1 MKLAKL
7 PAAAMPKL
15 NNLAAQLPE
24 VFLSDTTS
32 TLAVT
37 RLRKTGQL
45 RKLAPRLYT
54 TNLRDDP
61 AAIVGRHA
69 WQIVAMLAPGTVV
82 SFRSALE
89 MRPKE
94 DGSLFV
100 TGGYRR
106 ILELPGLV
114 IRQQKGPG
122 PLPGDRPFLD
132 GLHIASPARA
142 LLENLMPTRQGKGA
156 RRSVGSEGVEAH
168 LAKIAA
174 GRPEKLNEIRDA
186 AREIAPTLD
195 AEEAFAELDRLVC
208 GIYGS
213 KPAPLATPLARAFAA
228 GEGYDARRVECFA
241 KLLAELNAAVFPN
254 RPDPIKSGAPGPGFY
269 NLAFFDAYFSNY
281 IEGIRFPVDEAI
293 DIVFNNRIPERR
305 PADAHDVLGTYQV
318 VGRLEDMIR
327 VPESFE
333 AFEALLRERHRT
345 ILAGRP
351 ERRPGEYKLQINQV
365 GGHTFVEPQLVRG
378 TLKQGYDFY
387 RSLEDSMAR
396 ALMMKFIVAE
406 IHPFED
412 GNGRTARAMMN
423 AELVAAGQ
431 RRIIIPSVYRNEYLG
446 GLRRLSNYQEGAAY
460 IRVMDHAQM
469 FCCRVDFADLAAAE
483 AALRACH
490 AFEDPADEVKLVPPP
505 ASAATPGA

>member
-1 MKLAKL
+1 
-7 PAAAMPKL
+7 MPKL
-15 NNLAAQLPE
+15 KNLAAQLPE

-37 RLRKTGQL
+37 RLRKAGQL

-61 AAIVGRHA
+61 AAIVRRHA
-69 WQIVAMLAPGTVV
+69 WQIVAMLAPGTVA

-89 MRPKE
+89 MRPTE

-100 TGGYRR
+100 SGGYRR
-106 ILELPGLV
+106 TLELPGLV

-132 GLHIASPARA
+132 GLHIASLARA
-142 LLENLMPTRQGKGA
+142 LLENLMPARQGKGA
-156 RRSVGSEGVEAH
+156 RRSVGPEGVEAH

-186 AREIAPTLD
+186 AREIAPALE
-195 AEEAFAELDRLVC
+195 AEETFAELDRLIS

-213 KPAPLATPLARAFAA
+213 KPAPLATPLARAIAA
-228 GEGYDARRVECFA
+228 GEGYDARRVECFT
-241 KLLAELNAAVFPN
+241 KLLAELNAAVFQN
-254 RPDPIKSGAPGPGFY
+254 RPDPVEPGAPGPGFY

-281 IEGIRFPVDEAI
+281 IEGTQFPVDEAI
-293 DIVFNNRIPERR
+293 DIVFNNHIPERR

-333 AFEALLRERHRT
+333 AFEELLRKRHRT

-351 ERRPGEYKLQINQV
+351 ERRPGEYKLQNNQV
-365 GGHTFVEPQLVRG
+365 GGRTFVEPQLVRG
-378 TLKQGYDFY
+378 TLKQGYDLY
-387 RSLEDSMAR
+387 RAIEDPMAR
-396 ALMMKFIVAE
+396 ALIMKFIVAE
-406 IHPFED
+406 VHPFED

-423 AELVAAGQ
+423 AELIAAGQ

-460 IRVMDHAQM
+460 IRVMDHAQL
-469 FCCRVDFADLAAAE
+469 FCCRIDFVNLAAAE
-483 AALRACH
+483 ASLRACH
-490 AFEDPADEVKLVPPP
+490 AFEDPADEVKLVLPP
-505 ASAATPGA
+505 ASAAATTL